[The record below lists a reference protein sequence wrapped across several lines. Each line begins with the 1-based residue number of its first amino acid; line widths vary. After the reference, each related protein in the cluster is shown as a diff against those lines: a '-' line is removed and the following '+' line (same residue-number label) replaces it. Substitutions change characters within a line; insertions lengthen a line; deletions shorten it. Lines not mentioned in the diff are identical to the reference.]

1 LACVLDRRFSICF
14 KEKEGIGYFPSDFQ
28 PRRGLMKRFAFPFY
42 LITFTVSLFIGFL
55 GCQKKSDMPM
65 EPAAAKELC
74 TRLWTDYIETVK
86 TMDPN
91 RIAAWFAKDAV
102 LIYPEMAE
110 LRGHETIQA
119 FFRKALPGVKVL
131 EMTFIL
137 IHFDVVGPRVYTFA
151 TVDELE
157 QASANPP
164 AHALTRCGVVWERQT
179 DGSWKISHFLLNYIN
194 L

>member
-1 LACVLDRRFSICF
+1 MKAMA
-14 KEKEGIGYFPSDFQ
+14 K
-28 PRRGLMKRFAFPFY
+28 PRRGLMKRFAFPVY
-42 LITFTVSLFIGFL
+42 LITFMLSLLIGFL
-55 GCQKKSDMPM
+55 GCQKKSVAPM

-86 TMDPN
+86 TMDLN

-110 LRGHETIQA
+110 LRGHDTIQA

-131 EMTFIL
+131 EMTFTL
-137 IHFDVVGPRVYTFA
+137 IHFDVVGPRAYTFV
-151 TVDELE
+151 TIDELE
-157 QASANPP
+157 QAGANLP
-164 AHALTRCGVVWERQT
+164 AHALTRCGVVWERQN
-179 DGSWKISHFLLNYIN
+179 DGNWQISHFLLNYIN